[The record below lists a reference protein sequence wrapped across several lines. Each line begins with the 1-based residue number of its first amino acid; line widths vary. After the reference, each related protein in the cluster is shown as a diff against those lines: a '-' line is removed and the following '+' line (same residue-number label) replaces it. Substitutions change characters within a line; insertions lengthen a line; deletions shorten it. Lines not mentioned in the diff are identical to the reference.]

1 MKMMA
6 TSQVYPHLVDSLDQ
20 VRRQWR
26 QRKILEGA
34 LLTAALAL
42 GVLVGLVAVDNLLAL
57 DTLGRLLTAAFLWTA
72 VGMGVMTW
80 VVRRVLE
87 QQRDDFFAIL
97 VEQRHPELRNR
108 LINGLQLGR
117 GNDFGSVRL
126 IEAIVQD
133 AASATSELDMADC
146 IDVRPMKQA
155 GMFVAAACVVIAG
168 YALLTPRFGNGLVR
182 VLFPIA
188 SIEPYTATQIDE
200 KSIRPREPNNRFPEG
215 APIPIEFQVSGD
227 VPRNAQLYRK
237 SGAGTWIPALVPV
250 VESPAVPNSNSKTR
264 HPGRFLYHVAQP
276 LSPFDFYIVAGDD
289 ASRVYHV
296 DVVKRPQIDG
306 ISLTYQLPEY
316 AAKSPQVV
324 ERSDGEI
331 SGICGTV
338 VKVEVQSSKPLK
350 EASILTERDQIISLS
365 QTGDPR
371 TWTAS
376 FTLWQKGLKHPPQVF
391 DQIVE
396 GPTRYQVRLQDSDGY
411 ENVDLLWHG
420 ITVIKDV
427 APTVMLVA
435 PGRDQQVQPHDKL
448 ELKSIVKDDFGVGP
462 VLFVYRVNDQP
473 ELRELARFA
482 HDGAPQTEVGDLF
495 SWDLAGLSLK
505 SGDIVKYWAQG
516 ADRNTITGPGTGES
530 RHFSLF
536 VIVPEQVIA
545 NRDVQIEDY
554 SGLLEDLLRLQK
566 QNRAESA
573 SGAAFA
579 NLVARQ
585 IRIRGKTADLS
596 NAMRRDATP
605 LATAVAAL
613 EELHAG
619 LLADAVRLLEQGRDS
634 AETAWANEMLNQ
646 SLSVQDEIIAR
657 FQALL
662 ARLQRNEQAR
672 KELQKIAKADKPGHK
687 AITQALSQ
695 IVKDL
700 DRLVDDEKEL
710 AEKFEKMPKRVDDAL
725 KDEALQAAL
734 QDLDALQEKWGKW
747 QKGAIDDLT
756 KLPTGFV
763 DDFKLKEDVNKVFEE
778 IEQAAQRAKAESLE
792 VSLEDLGAALA
803 TEMLEDLELWMP
815 DAPDAVK
822 WVQEEPLGN
831 KPMSVPEMPLPES
844 LEDLVGELMQ
854 EAEEFDE
861 EADDITSAW
870 GDNLNQAG
878 WGVSDGPISSFS
890 AKGKTGNDLPNT
902 HEVTGRSG
910 DGRRGK
916 SAGQMVGDTSRGLP
930 GRKTPARVGNERYEP
945 GQLKEESK
953 QDPGGATGGG
963 KKSGTGKKG
972 LQGGTPPDIQKDMD
986 RLSAKQ
992 AGVREKAERVAER
1005 LDSAGLSSR
1014 RLNDSIELMKE
1025 SQLGPNDLRYEDG
1038 FRKQKAALG
1047 QLKTALTQLERGPGV
1062 QLQRARELPAQL
1074 RQELLQSS
1082 DEGYPPGYESLAKSY
1097 FRALSEAEKD

>member
-1 MKMMA
+1 MTK
-6 TSQVYPHLVDSLDQ
+6 TLIYPQLVAELDN

-26 QRKILEGA
+26 QRKLLEGV
-34 LLTAALAL
+34 LLTLACVL
-42 GVLVGLVAVDNLLAL
+42 AVLVALVAVDNLLAL
-57 DTLGRLLTAAFLWTA
+57 STLGRLLTAAFLWTA
-72 VGMGVMTW
+72 VAIGVLTW

-97 VEQRHPELRNR
+97 VEQRHPELKNR

-117 GNDFGSVRL
+117 GNDYGSPRL

-133 AASATSELDMADC
+133 AATATADLDMADC
-146 IDVRPMKQA
+146 IDARPMKQA
-155 GMFVAAACVVIAG
+155 GWYLTAACVVIAG
-168 YALLTPRFGNGLVR
+168 YAMLTPRFVNGLTR

-188 SIEPYTATQIDE
+188 NIEPYTATKIDE
-200 KSIRPREPNNRFPEG
+200 SSVHPREPNNRVPEG
-215 APIPIEFQVSGD
+215 SPIPIEFKVSG
-227 VPRNAQLYRK
+227 VIPQTAQLFRK
-237 SGAGTWIPALVPV
+237 SGEGRWIPVSVPV
-250 VESPAVPNSNSKTR
+250 IESPSVQNAKAKIQNQQLFRYN
-264 HPGRFLYHVAQP
+264 VAQP
-276 LSPFDFYIVAGDD
+276 VAPFDFYIAAGDD
-289 ASRVYHV
+289 TSRVYHV
-296 DVVKRPQIDG
+296 DVVKRPQIDSL
-306 ISLTYQLPEY
+306 SLTFKLPEY
-316 AAKSPQVV
+316 AGKEPQVV
-324 ERSDGEI
+324 QQSDGEI
-331 SGICGTV
+331 AGICGTV
-338 VKVEVQSSKPLK
+338 VDVQFKVSKPLR
-350 EASILTERDQIISLS
+350 EASIINERDQIVPLEQAADSH
-365 QTGDPR
+365 
-371 TWTAS
+371 TWKAS
-376 FTLWQKGLKHPPQVF
+376 FKLWQKGLKHPDEAF
-391 DQIVE
+391 EQIVE
-396 GPTRYQVRLQDSDGY
+396 GPTRYQVRLQDTDGY
-411 ENVDLLWHG
+411 DNDDPLWQVINVTKDL
-420 ITVIKDV
+420 
-427 APTVMLVA
+427 APSVMLVT
-435 PGRDQQVQPHDKL
+435 PGRDQQVQPQDKL
-448 ELKSIVKDDFGVGP
+448 ELKSIAKDDLGVSL
-462 VLFVYRVNDQP
+462 VRLLCRVNDEPQP
-473 ELRELARFA
+473 RELARFA
-482 HDGAPQTEVGDLF
+482 HDAAPVTEAADAF
-495 SWDLAGLSLK
+495 PWDLAGLSLK
-505 SGDIVKYWAQG
+505 SGDVVKYWAQ
-516 ADRNTITGPGTGES
+516 ASDRNNVTGPGTGES

-545 NRDVQIEDY
+545 NLEVQIEDY
-554 SGLLEDLLRLQK
+554 AGLLEDLVRLQR

-573 SGAAFA
+573 SGFAFA
-579 NLVARQ
+579 QLVARQ
-585 IRIRGKTADLS
+585 IRIREKTAELAK
-596 NAMRRDATP
+596 AMRRDASP
-605 LATAVAAL
+605 LATVVEAL
-613 EELHAG
+613 DELHSG

-634 AETAWANEMLNQ
+634 AEVAAATQMRNQ
-646 SLSVQDEIIAR
+646 SFPVQDEIIAR
-657 FQALL
+657 LQALL

-672 KELQKIAKADKPGHK
+672 KELKKLAKADKASHK
-687 AITQALSQ
+687 AITQTLSQ
-695 IVKDL
+695 LVNDL

-725 KDEALQAAL
+725 KDEAIKAAL
-734 QDLDALQEKWGKW
+734 QDLDAFEEKWGKW

-763 DDFKLKEDVNKVFEE
+763 DDFSLKEDVNNVFEE
-778 IEQAAQRAKAESLE
+778 IEKAANRAKAQSLE
-792 VSLEDLGAALA
+792 VALEDLGAGLA

-815 DAPDAVK
+815 DAPDALK
-822 WVQEEPLGN
+822 WLQEEPLGN
-831 KPMSVPEMPLPES
+831 KPMSIPEMPLPES

-945 GQLKEESK
+945 GQLKEEAK

-972 LQGGTPPDIQKDMD
+972 LQGGTPPDYQKDME

-1014 RLNDSIELMKE
+1014 RLNESIELMKQSQVE
-1025 SQLGPNDLRYEDG
+1025 SRDLRYGDA
-1038 FRKQKAALG
+1038 FRKQKVALS
-1047 QLKTALTQLERGPGV
+1047 QLKTALGQLDQGTAV
-1062 QLQRARELPAQL
+1062 QAQRARELPAQL

>member
-1 MKMMA
+1 MTTK
-6 TSQVYPHLVDSLDQ
+6 TYPQLVVALDD

-26 QRKILEGA
+26 QQKLLEGI
-34 LLTAALAL
+34 LLTAALTLA
-42 GVLVGLVAVDNLLAL
+42 VVVALVAADNLLAL
-57 DTLGRLLTAAFLWTA
+57 GTVGRLLTAACLWTA
-72 VGMGVMTW
+72 VAVGVLTW

-117 GNDFGSVRL
+117 GNDFGSPRL
-126 IEAIVQD
+126 IDAIVQD
-133 AASATSELDMADC
+133 AASATADLDMADC
-146 IDVRPMKQA
+146 VDARPMKQA
-155 GMFVAAACVVIAG
+155 GMFLAAACVIIAG
-168 YALLTPRFGNGLVR
+168 YALLTPRFFNGLAR
-182 VLFPIA
+182 VLFPVATID
-188 SIEPYTATQIDE
+188 PYTATKIDE
-200 KSIRPREPNNRFPEG
+200 SSVQPREPNNRFPEG
-215 APIPIEFQVSGD
+215 STIPIEFKVSGA
-227 VPRNAQLYRK
+227 VPRTAQLYRK
-237 SGAGTWIPALVPV
+237 SGEGRWIPVSVPV
-250 VESPAVPNSNSKTR
+250 IESPA
-264 HPGRFLYHVAQP
+264 QP
-276 LSPFDFYIVAGDD
+276 TASAKGQELFRYNVTQAMSPFDFYIAAGD
-289 ASRVYHV
+289 ATSRVYHV
-296 DVVKRPQIDG
+296 DVVKRPQIEG
-306 ISLTYQLPEY
+306 ISLTYRLPEY
-316 AAKSPQVV
+316 AGKEPQTV

-331 SGICGTV
+331 AGVCGTV
-338 VKVEVQSSKPLK
+338 VTVEFKFSKPLR
-350 EASILTERDQIISLS
+350 ETSLITERDQIVTLEKA
-365 QTGDPR
+365 GDAR
-371 TWTAS
+371 TWKAS
-376 FTLWQKGLKHPPQVF
+376 FTLWQKGLKHPEEVF
-391 DQIVE
+391 EQLVE
-396 GPTRYQVRLQDSDGY
+396 GPTRYQVRMQDTDGY
-411 ENVDLLWHG
+411 DNGDPLWHG
-420 ITVIKDV
+420 INVSKDL
-427 APTVMLVA
+427 APTVTIVA
-435 PGRDQQVQPHDKL
+435 PGRDQQVQPQDKL
-448 ELKSIVKDDFGVGP
+448 EIRSIVKDDFGVGS
-462 VLFVYRVNDQP
+462 VRLFCRVNDQP
-473 ELRELARFA
+473 QPRELARFA
-482 HDGAPQTEVGDLF
+482 HDGAAVTEAADAF
-495 SWDLAGLSLK
+495 PWDLSSLSLK
-505 SGDIVKYWAQG
+505 SGDIVKYWAQA

-536 VIVPEQVIA
+536 VIVPEQAIA
-545 NRDVQIEDY
+545 NLDVQIEDY
-554 SGLLEDLLRLQK
+554 AGLLEDLLRLQR

-573 SGAAFA
+573 SGVAFA

-585 IRIRGKTADLS
+585 IRIRGKTAELTK
-596 NAMRRDATP
+596 AMRRDSTP
-605 LATAVAAL
+605 LATVVEAL
-613 EELHAG
+613 EELHSG

-634 AETAWANEMLNQ
+634 AETAQATAMRNQ
-646 SLSVQDEIIAR
+646 SLPVQDEIIAK

-672 KELQKIAKADKPGHK
+672 KELKKLSKADTASHK
-687 AITQALSQ
+687 AITQTLSQ
-695 IVKDL
+695 LVKDL
-700 DRLVDDEKEL
+700 ERLVDDEKEL
-710 AEKFEKMPKRVDDAL
+710 GEKFEKMPKRVNDAL
-725 KDEALQAAL
+725 KEEALKAAL
-734 QDLDALQEKWGKW
+734 QDLEELQEKWGKW
-747 QKGAIDDLT
+747 QKGTVDDLT

-763 DDFKLKEDVNKVFEE
+763 DDFSLKEDVNSVFEE
-778 IEQAAQRAKAESLE
+778 IEKAATRAKAESLE
-792 VSLEDLGAALA
+792 VSLEDLGAGLA

-815 DAPDAVK
+815 DAPDALK

-831 KPMSVPEMPLPES
+831 KPMAIPEMPLPDS

-945 GQLKEESK
+945 GQLKEEAK

-963 KKSGTGKKG
+963 KKSGSGKKG

-1014 RLNDSIELMKE
+1014 RLNESIELMKQ
-1025 SQLGPNDLRYEDG
+1025 SQIEPRDLRYEDG
-1038 FRKQKAALG
+1038 FRKQKVALS
-1047 QLKTALTQLERGPGV
+1047 QLKTALGQLEQGTAA